1 MNPALAF
8 ILVLF
13 ENNTDSVNTGLC
25 TSQYL
30 LANVYLAT
38 VTEHLTG
45 THLWIF
51 YYITSLAIFDESKS
65 NVYLRIRK

>member
-1 MNPALAF
+1 MNPVLAF

-30 LANVYLAT
+30 LAM
-38 VTEHLTG
+38 
-45 THLWIF
+45 
-51 YYITSLAIFDESKS
+51 
-65 NVYLRIRK
+65 IRKNNVCHSLILKYTFDLDSSNIASNIVEYP